1 MKQIYVIIFVCQLIS
16 LSTYGQEDSLKT
28 RINPPNNQIIDNISL
43 KNDSMILQRLKN
55 DTNVLNQSDFTFE
68 NKVEANT
75 AYGFTKQMRNL
86 YNTPYTKFVIPVALI
101 TIGAVVNLEEEED
114 REIQLKVATRNYKR
128 SKVDDYLQ
136 FAPIT
141 AVYGLDLI
149 GVKAKHNFRD
159 RVFVSTVS
167 CLIMGTTVSITKS
180 QTHILRPDGSN
191 YLSFPSGH
199 TANAFVGAHILFK
212 EYNHVSPW
220 ISVAGYSAATLTG
233 IMRVRN
239 NKHWTS
245 DVIAGAGVG
254 MLSVELGYFMLPL
267 FHKIIGISAD
277 NKNLVVVPTVGNNN
291 YGLGLAYFF

>member
-1 MKQIYVIIFVCQLIS
+1 MKRAFVIFLVCQLIS
-16 LSTYGQEDSLKT
+16 LSMYGQEDSLKI
-28 RINPPNNQIIDNISL
+28 RINPTDQTIDSLSL
-43 KNDSMILQRLKN
+43 KNDLTIMQWLKN
-55 DTNVLNQSDFTFE
+55 DTNNLNQLDFNFE
-68 NKVEANT
+68 NKAEANL

-101 TIGAVVNLEEEED
+101 TIGAIVNLEEEED
-114 REIQLKVATRNYKR
+114 REIQLKVAARNYKP

-199 TANAFVGAHILFK
+199 TANAFTGAHILFK
-212 EYNHVSPW
+212 EYNHASTW
-220 ISVAGYSAATLTG
+220 ISVAGYSTAALTG
-233 IMRVRN
+233 IMRIRN
-239 NKHWTS
+239 NKHWVS
-245 DVIAGAGVG
+245 DVVAGAGVG
-254 MLSVELGYFMLPL
+254 ILSVELGYLMLPL
-267 FHKIIGISAD
+267 FHKIIGISSD
-277 NKNLVVVPTVGNNN
+277 YKNLVVVPTVGINN
-291 YGLGLAYFF
+291 YGLGLAYTF